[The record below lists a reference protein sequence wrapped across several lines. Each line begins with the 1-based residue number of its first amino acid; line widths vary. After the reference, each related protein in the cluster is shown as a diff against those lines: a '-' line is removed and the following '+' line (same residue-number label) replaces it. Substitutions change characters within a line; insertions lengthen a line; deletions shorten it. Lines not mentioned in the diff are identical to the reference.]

1 MKKIPLL
8 LALLTTLSS
17 SHAQLYVDIVEK
29 GSDVVATA
37 HGSIDISALTIIS
50 STIGPPRIY
59 PSLASITFETLN
71 SSTNWAYGSIN
82 GPSSFGLSGQTNG
95 TASPGNDTL
104 NFTGS
109 SHLTLSRTY
118 KSGDPLY
125 AVVTF
130 PGTTIASLQMTNGST
145 YTWNWGGLTS
155 SESIIMRVGTTAT
168 PTVLVYDF
176 PDTIRLGD
184 SINVS
189 LKSSAF
195 TGINPLVY
203 SLSGNVP
210 AGVSISGDQIVGT
223 PTTPG
228 TYAFTVTGADDE
240 DSASVSLSLTVLEAS
255 LSVSGFPATITLGE
269 SINGT
274 LHAQHFDGSV
284 TYSLS
289 GDVPDGISI
298 SGDQIVGTPTTPGTY
313 AFTVTAT
320 DGTDSASSNLSL
332 TVGSTESYQ
341 LYANTESYQFYTL
354 NENAIIP
361 EPVSYSVIGTLPRGL
376 RIADG
381 ALQGVTPD
389 QGTYTFSIQLS
400 NGIYQKHLNYTLEVM
415 APTLQ
420 PIFTGITLNGNFQ
433 PTTLLESSTH
443 TRPAETALYVAAVPV
458 NETLEFAFSWDF
470 IKGDFSYRIVGGS
483 LPPGLS
489 LNGETGLL
497 SGIPTKPGSFTF
509 VVSVKDWRGRAFQW
523 IQLEVQP

>member
-176 PDTIRLGD
+176 PDTIRSGD

-210 AGVSISGDQIVGT
+210 AGV
-223 PTTPG
+223 
-228 TYAFTVTGADDE
+228 
-240 DSASVSLSLTVLEAS
+240 
-255 LSVSGFPATITLGE
+255 
-269 SINGT
+269 
-274 LHAQHFDGSV
+274 
-284 TYSLS
+284 
-289 GDVPDGISI
+289 SI